1 MKIGEKLKQKI
12 KTDERFIAKMILTGI
27 LAVSVPTFAGGVY
40 ACHKAV
46 KDNPTDYANDSRY
59 IGGMIA
65 IVTSTTLGT
74 AGVGGCI
81 GNDEETEPKNTKTNN
96 RKDENNDTDI

>member
-59 IGGMIA
+59 IGG
-65 IVTSTTLGT
+65 IVAVTVGTTLGA

-81 GNDEETEPKNTKTNN
+81 GNGDEENIQENTK
-96 RKDENNDTDI
+96 ENNDENTL